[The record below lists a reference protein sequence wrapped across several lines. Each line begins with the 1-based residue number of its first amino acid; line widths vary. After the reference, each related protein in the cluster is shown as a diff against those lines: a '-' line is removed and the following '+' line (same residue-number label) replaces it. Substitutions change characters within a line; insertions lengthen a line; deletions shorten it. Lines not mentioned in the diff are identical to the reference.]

1 MSATHLFPCF
11 FPSLHSSNHHLQE
24 FKQSKFMNH
33 SKGFNGISLQFSKKI
48 TKTQAQR
55 ESKEL
60 SKSNGF
66 TFSVPSLKKLFLQ
79 AAVGVFALGF
89 IDAGYSGDWSRIGVI
104 SKDVEAVLKVAA
116 YFVVPLSVGLI
127 LFLSREK
134 K

>member
-1 MSATHLFPCF
+1 
-11 FPSLHSSNHHLQE
+11 
-24 FKQSKFMNH
+24 MNH